1 MEVNMKILIC
11 EDEGSIRAFLKIN
24 FERNGFSVVEAES
37 GEEALRLTELEKP
50 HVVVLDIMLP
60 GIDGY
65 EVCRRLRESHPN
77 IGIIMLTAKGQDTD
91 KIVGLERG
99 ADDYVV
105 KPFNPTEFILRTK
118 ALIRRLE
125 EAKGIKDEGQ
135 LLESKGFVMDKYSQ
149 TLKKGQEFIELTPKE
164 FAIMKIFLENEG
176 KAFSRDELLN
186 LVWGCDFIGDPKI
199 VDVNMRRLRAKI
211 EDSPSDPQFIE
222 TVWGT
227 GYRWGKE

>member
-1 MEVNMKILIC
+1 MKILIC
-11 EDEGSIRAFLKIN
+11 EDEASIRAFLKIN
-24 FERNGFSVVEAES
+24 FERNGFSVVEAGS

-50 HVVVLDIMLP
+50 HIVVLDIMLP

-65 EVCRRLRESHPN
+65 EVCKRLRISHPN
-77 IGIIMLTAKGQDTD
+77 IGIIMLTAKGQDMD
-91 KIVGLERG
+91 KIQGLERG

-135 LLESKGFVMDKYSQ
+135 LLQSREFVMDKYSQ
-149 TLKKGQEFIELTPKE
+149 TLKKGEEFIELTPKE
-164 FAIMKIFLENEG
+164 FAIMRIFLENGG

-186 LVWGCDFIGDPKI
+186 LVWGYDFIGDPKI

-211 EDSPSDPQFIE
+211 EDNPSDPQYIE

>member
-1 MEVNMKILIC
+1 MKILIC
-11 EDEGSIRAFLKIN
+11 EDEASIRAFLKIN
-24 FERNGFSVVEAES
+24 FERNGFSVIEAGS

-50 HVVVLDIMLP
+50 HVAVLDVMLP
-60 GIDGY
+60 GIDGF
-65 EVCRRLRESHPN
+65 EVCRRLRETHPN
-77 IGIIMLTAKGQDTD
+77 IGIIMLTAKGQDMD
-91 KIVGLERG
+91 KISGLERG

-125 EAKGIKDEGQ
+125 EAKGIKDDGQ
-135 LLESKGFVMDKYSQ
+135 LLVSKIFTMDKYSQ
-149 TLKKGQEFIELTPKE
+149 TLKKRDEFIELTPKE

-186 LVWGCDFIGDPKI
+186 LVWGYDFIGDPKI

-211 EDSPSDPQFIE
+211 EDNASDPHYIE

>member
-1 MEVNMKILIC
+1 MKILIC
-11 EDEGSIRAFLKIN
+11 EDEASIRAFLKIN
-24 FERNGFSVVEAES
+24 FERNGFSVVEAGS

-50 HVVVLDIMLP
+50 HIVVLDIMLP

-65 EVCRRLRESHPN
+65 EVCKRLRISHPN
-77 IGIIMLTAKGQDTD
+77 IGIIMLTAKGQDMD
-91 KIVGLERG
+91 KIQGLERG

-135 LLESKGFVMDKYSQ
+135 LLQSREFVMDKYSQ
-149 TLKKGQEFIELTPKE
+149 TLKKGEEFIELTPKE
-164 FAIMKIFLENEG
+164 FAIMRIFLENGG

-186 LVWGCDFIGDPKI
+186 LVWGYDFIGDPKI

-211 EDSPSDPQFIE
+211 EDNPSDPEYIE

>member
-1 MEVNMKILIC
+1 MKILIC
-11 EDEGSIRAFLKIN
+11 EDESSIRAFLKIN
-24 FERNGFSVVEAES
+24 FERNGFSVIEAGS

-50 HVVVLDIMLP
+50 HVAVLDVMLP
-60 GIDGY
+60 GIDGF
-65 EVCRRLRESHPN
+65 EVCRRLRETHPN
-77 IGIIMLTAKGQDTD
+77 IGIIMLTAKGQDLD
-91 KIVGLERG
+91 KISGLEHG

-125 EAKGIKDEGQ
+125 DAKGIGEEGK
-135 LLESKGFVMDKYSQ
+135 LLVSRVFTMDKYSQ
-149 TLKKGQEFIELTPKE
+149 TLKKGEEYIELTPKE

-186 LVWGCDFIGDPKI
+186 LVWGYDFIGDPKI

-211 EDSPSDPQFIE
+211 EDNPSEPRYIE

>member
-1 MEVNMKILIC
+1 MKILIC
-11 EDEGSIRAFLKIN
+11 EDEASIRAFLKIN
-24 FERNGFSVVEAES
+24 FERNGFSVIEAGS

-50 HVVVLDIMLP
+50 HVAILDVMLP
-60 GIDGY
+60 GIDGF
-65 EVCRRLRESHPN
+65 EVCRRLRETHPN
-77 IGIIMLTAKGQDTD
+77 IGIIMLTAKGQDMD
-91 KIVGLERG
+91 KISGLERG

-125 EAKGIKDEGQ
+125 EAKGIKDDGQ
-135 LLESKGFVMDKYSQ
+135 LLVSKIFTMDKYSQ
-149 TLKKGQEFIELTPKE
+149 TLKKREEFIELTPKE

-186 LVWGCDFIGDPKI
+186 LVWGYDFIGDPKI

-211 EDSPSDPQFIE
+211 EDNASDPQYIE

>member
-1 MEVNMKILIC
+1 MKILIC
-11 EDEGSIRAFLKIN
+11 EDESSIRAFLKIN
-24 FERNGFSVVEAES
+24 FERNGFSVIEAGS

-50 HVVVLDIMLP
+50 HVAVLDVMLP
-60 GIDGY
+60 GIDGF
-65 EVCRRLRESHPN
+65 EVCRRLRETHPN
-77 IGIIMLTAKGQDTD
+77 IGIVMLTAKGQDLD
-91 KIVGLERG
+91 KISGLEHG

-125 EAKGIKDEGQ
+125 DAKGIGEEGK
-135 LLESKGFVMDKYSQ
+135 LLVSRVFTMDKYSQ
-149 TLKKGQEFIELTPKE
+149 TLKKGEEYIELTPKE

-186 LVWGCDFIGDPKI
+186 LVWGYDFIGDPKI

-211 EDSPSDPQFIE
+211 EDNPSEPQYIE

>member
-1 MEVNMKILIC
+1 MKILIC

-50 HVVVLDIMLP
+50 HVVVLDVMLP

-65 EVCRRLRESHPN
+65 EVCKRLRESHPN

-91 KIVGLERG
+91 KINGLERG

-186 LVWGCDFIGDPKI
+186 LLWGYDFIGDPKI

>member
-1 MEVNMKILIC
+1 MKILIC

>member
-1 MEVNMKILIC
+1 MKILIC
-11 EDEGSIRAFLKIN
+11 EDESSIRAFLKIN
-24 FERNGFSVVEAES
+24 FERNGFSVIEAGS

-50 HVVVLDIMLP
+50 HVAVLDVMLP
-60 GIDGY
+60 GIDGF
-65 EVCRRLRESHPN
+65 EVCRRLRQNHPN
-77 IGIIMLTAKGQDTD
+77 IGIIMLTAKGQDLD
-91 KIVGLERG
+91 KISGLEHG

-125 EAKGIKDEGQ
+125 DAKGIEEEGK
-135 LLESKGFVMDKYSQ
+135 LLVSRVFLMDKYSQ
-149 TLKKGQEFIELTPKE
+149 TLRKGEEYIELTPKE
-164 FAIMKIFLENEG
+164 FAIMKIFMENEG

-186 LVWGCDFIGDPKI
+186 LVWGYDFIGDPKI
-199 VDVNMRRLRAKI
+199 VDVNMRRLRSKI
-211 EDSPSDPQFIE
+211 EDNPSEPQYIE

>member
-1 MEVNMKILIC
+1 MKILIC

-99 ADDYVV
+99 ADDGPRAPAPPGRRRGSEGHHAAVCQRCRQAHHGPV
-105 KPFNPTEFILRTK
+105 AGRRWRGERHPGRVIGQRPSAK
-118 ALIRRLE
+118 RRL
-125 EAKGIKDEGQ
+125 G
-135 LLESKGFVMDKYSQ
+135 LFLPSQ
-149 TLKKGQEFIELTPKE
+149 F
-164 FAIMKIFLENEG
+164 F
-176 KAFSRDELLN
+176 
-186 LVWGCDFIGDPKI
+186 
-199 VDVNMRRLRAKI
+199 
-211 EDSPSDPQFIE
+211 
-222 TVWGT
+222 
-227 GYRWGKE
+227 

>member
-1 MEVNMKILIC
+1 MKILIC
-11 EDEGSIRAFLKIN
+11 EDEASIRGFLKIN
-24 FERNGFSVVEAES
+24 FERNGFSVIEAGS
-37 GEEALRLTELEKP
+37 GEEALRLIELEKP
-50 HVVVLDIMLP
+50 HVAVLDVMLP
-60 GIDGY
+60 GIDGF
-65 EVCRRLRESHPN
+65 EVCKRLRETHPN
-77 IGIIMLTAKGQDTD
+77 IGIIMLTAKGQDLD
-91 KIVGLERG
+91 KISGLEHG

-125 EAKGIKDEGQ
+125 DAKGIQEEGKI
-135 LLESKGFVMDKYSQ
+135 LMSRVFAMDKYSQ
-149 TLKKGQEFIELTPKE
+149 TLKKGEEYIELTPKE
-164 FAIMKIFLENEG
+164 FAIMKIFMENAG

-186 LVWGCDFIGDPKI
+186 LVWGYDFIGDPKI

-211 EDSPSDPQFIE
+211 EDNPSEPQYIE

>member
-1 MEVNMKILIC
+1 MKILIC
-11 EDEGSIRAFLKIN
+11 EDESSIRAFLKIN
-24 FERNGFSVVEAES
+24 FERNGFSVIEAGS

-50 HVVVLDIMLP
+50 HVAVLDVMLP
-60 GIDGY
+60 GIDGF
-65 EVCRRLRESHPN
+65 EVCRRLRQTHPN
-77 IGIIMLTAKGQDTD
+77 IGIIMLTAKGQDLD
-91 KIVGLERG
+91 KISGLEHG

-125 EAKGIKDEGQ
+125 DAKGIEEEGK
-135 LLESKGFVMDKYSQ
+135 LLVSRVFVMDKYSQ
-149 TLKKGQEFIELTPKE
+149 TLRKGEEYIELTPKE
-164 FAIMKIFLENEG
+164 FAIMKIFMENEG

-186 LVWGCDFIGDPKI
+186 LVWGYDFIGDPKI
-199 VDVNMRRLRAKI
+199 VDVNMRRLRSKI
-211 EDSPSDPQFIE
+211 EDNPSEPQYIE

>member
-1 MEVNMKILIC
+1 MKILIC

-149 TLKKGQEFIELTPKE
+149 TLKKGQDYIELTPKE

-186 LVWGCDFIGDPKI
+186 LVWGYDFIGDPKI

-211 EDSPSDPQFIE
+211 EDSPSEPQFIE

>member
-1 MEVNMKILIC
+1 MKILIC

-149 TLKKGQEFIELTPKE
+149 TLKKGQDYIELTPKE
-164 FAIMKIFLENEG
+164 FAIMKIF
-176 KAFSRDELLN
+176 
-186 LVWGCDFIGDPKI
+186 
-199 VDVNMRRLRAKI
+199 
-211 EDSPSDPQFIE
+211 
-222 TVWGT
+222 
-227 GYRWGKE
+227 